1 MVMRKILTVRA
12 LASTLLPDKL
22 LPRKLLPRKL
32 LPGTLLLVTLL
43 LGACGFHLR
52 GESTLHLPFKTLYIQ
67 SANLHTPFVA
77 ELKRAV
83 EAAGAD
89 VVDSPEAAQL
99 TLHIVTEKMDKKIL
113 SLSGAGRVREY
124 QLNFT
129 ISFRAD
135 DAAQQERIAPAEL
148 VLQRIFSYDDEQV
161 LAKEREELLLQE
173 NLRSDAVQQLLRRLN
188 RAGPT
193 QILQ

>member
-1 MVMRKILTVRA
+1 MGMRKILAVGAIACTF
-12 LASTLLPDKL
+12 LLS
-22 LPRKLLPRKL
+22 
-32 LPGTLLLVTLL
+32 
-43 LGACGFHLR
+43 ACGFHLR
-52 GESTLHLPFKTLYIQ
+52 GQGTLHMPFKTLYIQ
-67 SANLHTPFVA
+67 SANLYTPFIA
-77 ELKRAV
+77 ELTRAV
-83 EAAGAD
+83 EAAGAE
-89 VVDSPEAAQL
+89 VVDTPEGAEL

-124 QLNFT
+124 QLNLT

-135 DAAQQERIAPAEL
+135 AAVQQERIAPAEL

-188 RAGPT
+188 RAGSP
-193 QILQ
+193 QMLQ

>member
-1 MVMRKILTVRA
+1 MGMRKILTVGVIA
-12 LASTLLPDKL
+12 C
-22 LPRKLLPRKL
+22 
-32 LPGTLLLVTLL
+32 TLLLGTLL

-52 GESTLHLPFKTLYIQ
+52 GQGTLHMPFKTLYIQ
-67 SANLHTPFVA
+67 SANLYTPLIA

-83 EAAGAD
+83 EAAGAE
-89 VVDSPEAAQL
+89 VVDSPEGAEL
-99 TLHIVTEKMDKKIL
+99 TLHIVTEKMDKQIL

-124 QLNFT
+124 QLNLM
-129 ISFRAD
+129 ISFRAT

-188 RAGPT
+188 RAGSP
-193 QILQ
+193 QMLQ